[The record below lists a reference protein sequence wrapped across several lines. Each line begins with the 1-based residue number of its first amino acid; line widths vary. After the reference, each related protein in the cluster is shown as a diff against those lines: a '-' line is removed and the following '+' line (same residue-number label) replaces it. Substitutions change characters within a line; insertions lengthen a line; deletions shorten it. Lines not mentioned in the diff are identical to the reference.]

1 MPPRNNPL
9 EEYFNQFVDVRRV
22 VESTERNSVWA
33 TTNGFRAQRTYI
45 DEMADHWRARLDDE
59 IRDRIYE
66 ELTRPFEI
74 EHEPVATAAATEATF
89 TANNTFVNEDWSN
102 LLPYDLDTAFGAYQT
117 LFAPIGDL
125 KLSFVVAPRIAT
137 MDEVELEDVDLD
149 EFEKILNGG

>member
-22 VESTERNSVWA
+22 VEPTERNPIWA

-59 IRDRIYE
+59 IRERIYE

-74 EHEPVATAAATEATF
+74 EHEPVATTVATEATF
-89 TANNTFVNEDWSN
+89 TANEAFINED
-102 LLPYDLDTAFGAYQT
+102 LLRT
-117 LFAPIGDL
+117 LMGDW
-125 KLSFVVAPRIAT
+125 KVSPTVAKV
-137 MDEVELEDVDLD
+137 EVEPEDVDPD

>member
-22 VESTERNSVWA
+22 VEPTEQNPIWA

-45 DEMADHWRARLDDE
+45 DEMADHWRTHLEEE
-59 IRDRIYE
+59 IRERIYE

-74 EHEPVATAAATEATF
+74 EHEPIATAAVTEATF
-89 TANNTFVNEDWSN
+89 TANNAFVNEE
-102 LLPYDLDTAFGAYQT
+102 LLRT
-117 LFAPIGDL
+117 LIGDW
-125 KLSFVVAPRIAT
+125 KVSPTVAKV
-137 MDEVELEDVDLD
+137 EVEPEDVDPD